1 MPALAFRARV
11 RYDSA
16 VATTVQRV
24 SVGLA
29 FLAALL
35 SFVAVAVEF
44 SRSGRLA
51 WTPLGG
57 GMLML
62 ALGISGLLQLRTP
75 KA

>member
-1 MPALAFRARV
+1 MGV
-11 RYDSA
+11 
-16 VATTVQRV
+16 
-24 SVGLA
+24 A

-51 WTPLGG
+51 LTPLGG

-62 ALGISGLLQLRTP
+62 ALGISGLLKIRTP
-75 KA
+75 KT